1 SDATGWMGA
10 YALAMCA
17 IAAILRG
24 AGKRPG
30 MDLVLKFLEH
40 LAAVR
45 AAMDGQGMWDEG
57 DGLFYDKLVTPDG
70 AVVPVK
76 VRSMVGIIPVLAA
89 AVIDEGTVDR
99 ALSLG
104 KQSAWFLERMGL
116 YDPDELSEQGLFPG
130 KPGQR
135 RLLLGLVRIDRL
147 QRLFGKLFD
156 EREFLS
162 PYGLRSISAFP

>member
-1 SDATGWMGA
+1 
-10 YALAMCA
+10 
-17 IAAILRG
+17 
-24 AGKRPG
+24 
-30 MDLVLKFLEH
+30 
-40 LAAVR
+40 
-45 AAMDGQGMWDEG
+45 
-57 DGLFYDKLVTPDG
+57 
-70 AVVPVK
+70 
-76 VRSMVGIIPVLAA
+76 
-89 AVIDEGTVDR
+89 
-99 ALSLG
+99 SLG

-162 PYGLRSISAFP
+162 PYGLRSISAFHRDHPYEQGVEGQPPLQRGLPRRQRRRPGRRAPDRMDRPGGRPDPAPARGGGALHRGFHAPARRADGRLRALAVEALPGSAFPLGATPADG